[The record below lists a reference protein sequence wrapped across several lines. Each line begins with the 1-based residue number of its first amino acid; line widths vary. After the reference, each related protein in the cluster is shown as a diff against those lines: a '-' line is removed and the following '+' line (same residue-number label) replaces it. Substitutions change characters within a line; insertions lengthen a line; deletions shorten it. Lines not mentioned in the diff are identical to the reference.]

1 MDERILGTEKV
12 SKLFLQYTIPA
23 VISMVLAGSQTLI
36 GGMLLGN
43 YVGANALAAVNIV
56 NPFVQFAMAVSMV
69 IAFGSLSII
78 GRNLGAGNKEMA
90 QNTFRTAMVL
100 IAFFAILYGVFGFVS
115 TAVLAK
121 WLGADATLMAD
132 VISYLKTYSIFLV
145 FYPLMILT
153 GFADRIVGKPKLY
166 LHATIMT
173 LFINTSLGYVFIKH
187 FGWGV
192 KGAALATGLAYL
204 MGFLVTVKPMLN
216 KKHTINVFV
225 GHFDRSTIFSMMYNG
240 ASEGIGSASTALAI
254 YLFNLEF
261 MRRIGPSGVAA
272 FTTIGFVV
280 QFGTLVIFGIADGIS
295 PIVSYNFG
303 HNKFDR
309 VKTVIKDATLSGF
322 VIGCLL
328 FIILLIGGE
337 RLAGMFANGNAEVI
351 EIAAK
356 GSRIYAFAFLVN
368 SFNIIYSVY
377 FTAIGGAKESAIIA
391 FSRGIIWIVLGIN
404 LWPMVF
410 GMTGVWMTIPVAETM
425 TLLLVMYLA
434 KANALDNE
442 GNSKKVLG
450 Y

>member
-1 MDERILGTEKV
+1 MNEKILGTEKI

-43 YVGANALAAVNIV
+43 YVGSNALAAVNIV

-78 GRNLGAGNKEMA
+78 GRNLGAGNKDMA
-90 QNTFRTAMVL
+90 QNTFRTALVL
-100 IAFFAILYGVFGFVS
+100 ITFFAVLYGVFGFVS
-115 TAVLAK
+115 TEILAK
-121 WLGADATLMAD
+121 WLGADAVLMAD
-132 VISYLKTYSIFLV
+132 VIIYLKTYSLFLV

-173 LFINTSLGYVFIKH
+173 LIINTSLGVIFIKY

-192 KGAALATGLAYL
+192 RGAALATGLAYL
-204 MGFLVTVKPMLN
+204 MGFAVTVKPMLN

-225 GHFDRSTIFSMMYNG
+225 GHFDKSTIFSMMYNG

-280 QFGTLVIFGIADGIS
+280 QFGTLMIFGIADGIS
-295 PIVSYNFG
+295 PIVSYNYG
-303 HNKFDR
+303 HNKHDR
-309 VKTVIKDATLSGF
+309 VKKVIKDAVISGF
-322 VIGCLL
+322 VIGCMLFATLL
-328 FIILLIGGE
+328 LGGE
-337 RLAGMFANGNAEVI
+337 RLAGMFANGNTEVI
-351 EIAAK
+351 EIATA

-377 FTAIGGAKESAIIA
+377 FTAIGGAKESALIA
-391 FSRGIIWIVLGIN
+391 LSRGIVWIVIGIN
-404 LWPMVF
+404 VWPLFF

-434 KANALDNE
+434 KSSAQNNEMNALE
-442 GNSKKVLG
+442 S
-450 Y
+450 YR

>member
-1 MDERILGTEKV
+1 MNEKILGTEKI

-43 YVGANALAAVNIV
+43 YVGSNALAAVNIV

-69 IAFGSLSII
+69 VAFGSLSII
-78 GRNLGAGNKEMA
+78 GRNLGSGNRNMA
-90 QNTFRTAMVL
+90 QNTFKTALVL
-100 IAFFAILYGVFGFVS
+100 ITIFAVIYGVFGFVA
-115 TAVLAK
+115 TEVLAK
-121 WLGADATLMAD
+121 WLGADAVLMAD
-132 VISYLKTYSIFLV
+132 VVIYLKTYSLFLV

-153 GFADRIVGKPKLY
+153 GFSDRIVGKPKLY

-173 LFINTSLGYVFIKH
+173 LIINTSLGVVFIKY

-204 MGFLVTVKPMLN
+204 MGFVVTVKPMLN

-225 GHFDRSTIFSMMYNG
+225 GHFDKSTIFPMMYNG

-280 QFGTLVIFGIADGIS
+280 QFGTLMIFGIADGIS

-309 VKTVIKDATLSGF
+309 VKTVIKDGVISGF
-322 VIGCLL
+322 VIGCVLFVILL
-328 FIILLIGGE
+328 FGGE
-337 RLAGMFANGNAEVI
+337 RLAGMFANGNTEVI

-356 GSRIYAFAFLVN
+356 GASIYAFAFLVN

-377 FTAIGGAKESAIIA
+377 FTAIGGAKESALIA
-391 FSRGIIWIVLGIN
+391 LSRGVVWIVIGIN
-404 LWPMVF
+404 IWPLYF
-410 GMTGVWMTIPVAETM
+410 GMTGVWMTIPIAETM
-425 TLLLVMYLA
+425 TLLLVMWLA
-434 KANALDNE
+434 KTNVLNCDLQLENA
-442 GNSKKVLG
+442 
-450 Y
+450 